1 MVTVLINCS
10 ATNVFVN
17 QDGLEICAMK
27 ILMIVSE
34 AQLIQATPQ
43 IHVKMEDNVL
53 IKSTT
58 LSVNVYPDSPAR
70 NVR

>member
-17 QDGLEICAMK
+17 LDGLEICAMK

-53 IKSTT
+53 IKSMT
-58 LSVNVYPDSPAR
+58 LSVNAFPDLLAR

>member
-1 MVTVLINCS
+1 MVIALINCS

-53 IKSTT
+53 TRSMT
-58 LSVNVYPDSPAR
+58 LSVNAYPDLLAR